1 MALPRQSAQSLAIW
15 LAQEQPQVFEALL
28 RKSMGEPKPQLNGLT
43 DWLSSI
49 GTTIG
54 SAVTSASKYLTSEDG
69 IKTLSTIG
77 SVYLQTQAQK
87 DALKL
92 QLAQAQ
98 AGNALYPIQSVGA
111 NYNTAVPI
119 YTPTGQS
126 LTPSLTNQL
135 WPTQTTNWLP
145 WLLGGGALLLVGLF
159 AFRGK

>member
-28 RKSMGEPKPQLNGLT
+28 RTAMGEPRPQLNGLT

-49 GTTIG
+49 GTSVG
-54 SAVTSASKYLTSEDG
+54 SAVSSAAQYLTSQEG
-69 IKTLSTIG
+69 MKTLSSIG
-77 SVYLQTQAQK
+77 AVYLQTQAQK

-98 AGNALYPIQSVGA
+98 AGNALYPIQSVGG

-135 WPTQTTNWLP
+135 WPTQTANWLP
-145 WLLGGGALLLVGLF
+145 WALAGGALLLFGMF
-159 AFRGK
+159 AFRGR